1 MSLILTK
8 GESLELTKAVSA
20 NALTN
25 LVFAGGW
32 DPVAGAS
39 QADVD
44 LVVVFL
50 GENGKPLVDDG
61 HLDTLDE
68 LRRTAVYYG
77 KLISDCGSVV
87 HAGYNRTGAG
97 EGDDEKVTINLTT
110 LPAHIHGFKL
120 VATIFNARQNNL
132 TFSVIENEF
141 VRIFNPNGE
150 EEIVFNTDFGFPEVE
165 GAIPPNSCTFEAV
178 EVKRSPEG
186 WQVTAVGQAFDVEM
200 VDYINHLLAA

>member
-68 LRRTAVYYG
+68 LRRTAVDR
-77 KLISDCGSVV
+77 KSVV
-87 HAGYNRTGAG
+87 
-97 EGDDEKVTINLTT
+97 
-110 LPAHIHGFKL
+110 
-120 VATIFNARQNNL
+120 
-132 TFSVIENEF
+132 
-141 VRIFNPNGE
+141 
-150 EEIVFNTDFGFPEVE
+150 
-165 GAIPPNSCTFEAV
+165 
-178 EVKRSPEG
+178 
-186 WQVTAVGQAFDVEM
+186 
-200 VDYINHLLAA
+200 